1 MMKKMNMIQYQE
13 YNKAKKTRNIK
24 RSKHDKIVTDYENQ
38 KRRHLE
44 KQATKMLK
52 NEERNDKLKE
62 KDIKTDFFDKF

>member
-13 YNKAKKTRNIK
+13 YNMAKKTRNIK